1 VESDLT
7 SPSTYVLGSHRA
19 GIDSHVGAAAVGRCS
34 RTGTFISRCVY
45 YHSLPQAPT
54 FVHVVGIEKNW
65 TKTHGYFIQMGGFML
80 YEKDR
85 ALGILSPK
93 KLKGLYEDGRID
105 IPKVTEEEIQDHSK
119 ADGLAKIIVVGQ
131 TTWFIMQC
139 IARGVQGLVL
149 TQLELVTL
157 AFAFLNAFMYFLW
170 WNKPMDVE
178 CSVPVYLLEVPKGK
192 QVPLKGEYSS
202 NCKI

>member
-1 VESDLT
+1 
-7 SPSTYVLGSHRA
+7 
-19 GIDSHVGAAAVGRCS
+19 
-34 RTGTFISRCVY
+34 
-45 YHSLPQAPT
+45 
-54 FVHVVGIEKNW
+54 
-65 TKTHGYFIQMGGFML
+65 ML

-85 ALGILSPK
+85 ALGILSPE
-93 KLKGLYEDGRID
+93 KLKELYEDGKID
-105 IPKVTEEEIQDHSK
+105 IPKVTEEEIQDRSK
-119 ADGLAKIIVVGQ
+119 ANSLAKIIVVGQ

-170 WNKPMDVE
+170 WDKPIDVE
-178 CSVPVYLLEVPKGK
+178 CSVPVYLLEVPKEK
-192 QVPLKGEYSS
+192 QVPLERECSS